1 MPKYYVS
8 CLDLFD
14 IVDASN
20 PIEACGIVSER
31 TGVITAGM
39 SWRVSERGFRR
50 HTEDYIVTDIL
61 IVGWLKER
69 YGKDGAN

>member
-1 MPKYYVS
+1 
-8 CLDLFD
+8 
-14 IVDASN
+14 
-20 PIEACGIVSER
+20 
-31 TGVITAGM
+31 M